1 MKASKSLAL
10 WLIVSA
16 VAVGT
21 AIAAAPD
28 GERTRSRRA
37 PMRRLAPE
45 PPTSSVALKAVDD
58 CQALRSYVSEVVLET
73 LIKNLYWW
81 GPMPMGGSP
90 WAGAE
95 DGARGPDDY
104 TTTNVQEQG
113 VDELDMVK
121 TDGRYLYVA
130 DSDLFAIVRS
140 WPPDRS
146 RLVSSARLE
155 GSAIGL
161 FLHEDLVVVFSNY
174 YGGKDLMP
182 QYWGGTR
189 IQIFDVSDRREPR
202 ALRTIDFEG
211 SLADAR
217 LIDGHLY
224 AVISTPMQ
232 IPQGAWDLLYRDDL
246 ELPELDW
253 DATEE
258 ERQAAMEKA
267 REILRPL
274 VDEIVA
280 RLGVE
285 EMVPLVRDQSLF
297 GPELGWRP
305 LLACDELYRPAEVSE
320 YSVLSVVHL
329 PLDDSAPSAGRLQAA
344 GVIADGWTVYASA
357 RNLYVAQS
365 SWWWW
370 GWGPLD
376 MDTAI
381 HKFELDPS
389 QDRPVRYAASGEV
402 EGWLHNQFSMGEH
415 EGFLRVATTEH
426 DWWWGTTEEGEDHGS
441 LITVLADN
449 GAGELEAVGRLTG
462 IAPGERIYACRFM
475 ADRGYLVTFVQLD
488 PLFTLDLSEP
498 TAPRIAGELE
508 ITGYSSYL
516 HPVGD
521 DHLLAVGVEADEQGA
536 ILGMAVSVFDVSDF
550 DHPELAHRYLIED
563 DENTWSWSEALDD
576 HHAFTY
582 HREVLSIPAYVSG
595 KSRWF
600 SGLLVLMVDP
610 EHGIGELGWVDHADL
625 PPGPW
630 GQSAWM
636 RRSVYIEDALYSL
649 SNLGVK
655 VNRLLSP
662 SIELAQV
669 PFFEPPG
676 SPGDAGN
683 AVQGGLRAVER

>member
-10 WLIVSA
+10 WLMMAA

-21 AIAAAPD
+21 AIAAPPE
-28 GERTRSRRA
+28 GESHRSRRT

-45 PPTSSVALKAVDD
+45 RHASSVALKAVDD

-146 RLVSSARLE
+146 RLASSTRLD
-155 GSAIGL
+155 GNALGL
-161 FLHEDLVVVFSNY
+161 FLHGDLAVVFSNY

-182 QYWGGTR
+182 EYWGGTR
-189 IQIFDVSDRREPR
+189 IQMFDVSDRREPR
-202 ALRTIDFEG
+202 IVRTIDFEG

-232 IPQGAWDLLYRDDL
+232 IPQEAWELLYRDDL
-246 ELPELDW
+246 DLPELDW

-267 REILRPL
+267 RKILRPL
-274 VDEIVA
+274 VDDIVA
-280 RLGVE
+280 RLGPE
-285 EMVPLVRDQSLF
+285 EMVPLVRDQNPF
-297 GPELGWRP
+297 GPEVGWRP

-329 PLDDSAPSAGRLQAA
+329 PLDDAAPTAGRLQAA

-370 GWGPLD
+370 WGWGPLD

-381 HKFELDPS
+381 HKFELDPE

-415 EGFLRVATTEH
+415 ESYLRVATTEH
-426 DWWWGTTEEGEDHGS
+426 DWWWGSTEDGEDHGS
-441 LITVLADN
+441 LVTVLSDN
-449 GAGELEAVGRLTG
+449 GEGELEAVGRLTG

-475 ADRGYLVTFVQLD
+475 GDRGYLVTFVQVD
-488 PLFTLDLSEP
+488 PLFTLDLSDP
-498 TAPRIAGELE
+498 TAPSIAGELE
-508 ITGYSSYL
+508 
-516 HPVGD
+516 
-521 DHLLAVGVEADEQGA
+521 QGA
-536 ILGMAVSVFDVSDF
+536 VLGLAVSVFDVSDF

-563 DENTWSWSEALDD
+563 DENSWSWSEALND

-595 KSRWF
+595 KSKWF

-610 EHGIGELGWVDHADL
+610 EHGIGELGWVDHTDL
-625 PPGPW
+625 PAGPW
-630 GQSAWM
+630 GSSAWM

-655 VNRLLSP
+655 VNRLLAP
-662 SIELAQV
+662 SIELAQI
-669 PFFEPPG
+669 PFFEAPDSSG
-676 SPGDAGN
+676 SAGIT
-683 AVQGGLRAVER
+683 AQGELRSAQR